1 MTRSSDQKKNLRGLF
16 YAAQLGSKAAAQKV
30 KATLEALRVGRPRRK
45 PAAPRKAAPIIR
57 KVTPAAR
64 PAAAVSK
71 DHQRDN
77 GSTLIAARAYADR
90 VRLHARILA
99 SAPNRNATPAEITF
113 CKLARTLPARR
124 PNDSAPLREWRAYA
138 AAVESLK
145 AAITKTKV
153 TF

>member
-1 MTRSSDQKKNLRGLF
+1 MTRSSEQKKSLRGLY
-16 YAAQLGSKAAAQKV
+16 YAATLGSKAAAQKV
-30 KATLEALRVGRPRRK
+30 KETLEALRVGPRRK

-57 KVTPAAR
+57 KATPAAR
-64 PAAAVSK
+64 PTAVSK
-71 DHQRDN
+71 AHQGDN
-77 GSTLIAARAYADR
+77 GSTLMTARGYADR
-90 VRLHARILA
+90 VRLHARIIA

-124 PNDSAPLREWRAYA
+124 PNDSTPLREWRAYA

>member
-16 YAAQLGSKAAAQKV
+16 YAATLGSKAAAEKV
-30 KATLEALRVGRPRRK
+30 KQAIEALRVGRPRRK

-64 PAAAVSK
+64 PAAAVK
-71 DHQRDN
+71 APQGDN
-77 GSTLIAARAYADR
+77 GSSLMAARAYADR

-124 PNDSAPLREWRAYA
+124 PNDSTPLREWRAYA

-145 AAITKTKV
+145 AAINKTKV